1 MDIELRV
8 NIIIN
13 GIEDRRTLIAPRR
26 RPFALRLIANII
38 GWISLNDLREVVGLI
53 SNDTI
58 REFNPFAVDTVR
70 TLQRRSMKF
79 SSRYSYTKGDGT

>member
-58 REFNPFAVDTVR
+58 REFNP
-70 TLQRRSMKF
+70 SP
-79 SSRYSYTKGDGT
+79 